1 MAFLSEMYSQLY
13 VDKMKKYKNTVATFY
28 MKKIILVCTVP
39 QQYIRLQIFVKNNL
53 RSSDTFG
60 MYRQY

>member
-1 MAFLSEMYSQLY
+1 
-13 VDKMKKYKNTVATFY
+13 MKKYNKNTVATFY